1 MDLYQ
6 LWATYNKPWSKNEIC
21 FFGMILV
28 FTIAIMIFYVHK
40 KKITVIQAIAVCML
54 TVFLGIVFGSTIF
67 TRISTVR
74 QYELLPFWSWLTVI
88 RYHDWG
94 LLKENLLNCI
104 LLLPA
109 GALLPLI
116 ADHKVKW
123 SRALAFGI
131 FVSAVIETSQLILKR
146 GLFEWDD
153 MIHNGLGCMI
163 GCLLVNFGMEI
174 WKGMGISMKIQKS
187 IFLISYIIYLFW
199 AVIYVMISN
208 EGAKI
213 DTLIFSVTVASTFFS
228 ISDLIYT
235 KIEINKREGDEIVAL
250 HFLSKYAKEFY
261 MQKIDNKYGEEAKKK
276 LAVLEDALGEKEL
289 KKIFQSNLTKDEEA
303 AYLNKVNDI
312 ESKQLLKAMI
322 EDNEELLDMLNEDNE
337 EEVTEAV
344 KEKKRRE
351 RLYFMLP
358 DILMITG
365 LVSLLMI
372 LTLRIQPLIK
382 ISNVCTV
389 VAFLAVILNLTVKEY
404 YRSHSLEKLAA
415 ERKEI
420 IKDIIVSL
428 QEESHSDSNK

>member
-6 LWATYNKPWSKNEIC
+6 LWTTYNKPWSKNELC
-21 FFGMILV
+21 FFGMILA
-28 FTIAIMIFYVHK
+28 FTIAITLFYVHK
-40 KKITVIQAIAVCML
+40 KKITVIQAIAACML
-54 TVFLGIVFGSTIF
+54 IVFLGIVFGSTIF
-67 TRISTVR
+67 TRTSMIR
-74 QYELLPFWSWLTVI
+74 QYELLPFWSWLAVI

-104 LLLPA
+104 LLMPA

-123 SRALAFGI
+123 FRALAFGI
-131 FVSAVIETSQLILKR
+131 FVSAIIETSQLIFKR

-153 MIHNGLGCMI
+153 MIHNGLGCML

-174 WKGMGISMKIQKS
+174 WKGINISMKIQKS

-199 AVIYVMISN
+199 AVVYVMISN

-250 HFLSKYAKEFY
+250 HFLSKYAEEFY
-261 MQKIDNKYGEEAKKK
+261 MQKIDNKYGEEAKKN
-276 LAVLEDALGEKEL
+276 LSVLKEALGEKEL
-289 KKIFQSNLTKDEEA
+289 EKIFQSDLTKDEEV

-312 ESKQLLKAMI
+312 ELKQFLEAMI
-322 EDNEELLDMLNEDNE
+322 ENKEELDMLNENNE
-337 EEVTEAV
+337 EEVTESL

-358 DILMITG
+358 DILMGAG
-365 LVSLLMI
+365 LVGLLMI
-372 LTLRIQPLIK
+372 LTLRIEPLVK

-389 VAFLAVILNLTVKEY
+389 GAFLAVILNLTVKEY
-404 YRSHSLEKLAA
+404 YKSNSLEKLAA

-420 IKDIIVSL
+420 IKDIIMSL
-428 QEESHSDSNK
+428 QEDSHLDSM

>member
-1 MDLYQ
+1 MELYQ
-6 LWATYNKPWSKNEIC
+6 LWATYNKPWFKNEIC

-28 FTIAIMIFYVHK
+28 FTIAITIFYVHR

-67 TRISTVR
+67 TRTSTIR
-74 QYELLPFWSWLTVI
+74 QYELLPFWSWLAVI

-94 LLKENLLNCI
+94 LLKENFLNCI
-104 LLLPA
+104 LLMPA

-116 ADHKVKW
+116 VAHKVKW

-131 FVSAVIETSQLILKR
+131 FVSAVIEISQLIFKR

-153 MIHNGLGCMI
+153 MIHNGLECMI
-163 GCLLVNFGMEI
+163 GCLLVNLGMEI

-187 IFLISYIIYLFW
+187 IFLISYIIYLFC
-199 AVIYVMISN
+199 AVVYVMISN

-235 KIEINKREGDEIVAL
+235 KIEINKREWDEIVAL
-250 HFLSKYAKEFY
+250 YFLSKYAEEFY
-261 MQKIDNKYGEEAKKK
+261 MQKIDNKYGEKAKKK
-276 LAVLEDALGEKEL
+276 LSVLEDALGEKEL
-289 KKIFQSNLTKDEEA
+289 QKIFQSNLTKDEEA
-303 AYLNKVNDI
+303 ACLNKVNDI
-312 ESKQLLKAMI
+312 ELKQFLMALI
-322 EDNEELLDMLNEDNE
+322 EDKEELDMLNE
-337 EEVTEAV
+337 EEVTESL

-389 VAFLAVILNLTVKEY
+389 GAFLAVILNLTVKEY

-420 IKDIIVSL
+420 IKDIIMSIR
-428 QEESHSDSNK
+428 EDSQLDSSE

>member
-1 MDLYQ
+1 MDFYQ

-54 TVFLGIVFGSTIF
+54 IIFLGIVFGSTIF

-104 LLLPA
+104 LLMPA

-116 ADHKVKW
+116 AAHKVKW
-123 SRALAFGI
+123 SQALAFGI
-131 FVSAVIETSQLILKR
+131 FVSAVIEISQLIFKR

-163 GCLLVNFGMEI
+163 GCLFVNFGMEI

-199 AVIYVMISN
+199 AVVYVMISN

-228 ISDLIYT
+228 ISDLVYT

-250 HFLSKYAKEFY
+250 YFLSKYAEEFY
-261 MQKIDNKYGEEAKKK
+261 MQKIEDKYGEEAKKN
-276 LAVLEDALGEKEL
+276 LSVLEDALGEKEL

-303 AYLNKVNDI
+303 VYLNEVNDI
-312 ESKQLLKAMI
+312 ELKRFLVAMI
-322 EDNEELLDMLNEDNE
+322 ENKEELDMLNEDNE
-337 EEVTEAV
+337 EEVTESL
-344 KEKKRRE
+344 KEKNRRE

-358 DILMITG
+358 DILMIIG

-389 VAFLAVILNLTVKEY
+389 GAFLAVILNLTVKEY
-404 YRSHSLEKLAA
+404 YRSNSLEKLAA

-420 IKDIIVSL
+420 IKDIIVSI
-428 QEESHSDSNK
+428 QEDSHLDSSE

>member
-6 LWATYNKPWSKNEIC
+6 LWTTYNKHWSQNEIY
-21 FFGMILV
+21 FMGMVLV
-28 FTIAIMIFYVHK
+28 FTIGIMIFYVHT
-40 KKITVIQAIAVCML
+40 KKITVIQAIAVGML
-54 TVFLGIVFGSTIF
+54 TVFFGIVFGSTIF
-67 TRISTVR
+67 TRTSTIR
-74 QYELLPFWSWLTVI
+74 QYELLPFWSWLAVI

-116 ADHKVKW
+116 AAHKVKW

-199 AVIYVMISN
+199 AIVYVMISN

-228 ISDLIYT
+228 ISDLVYT

-250 HFLSKYAKEFY
+250 YFLSKYAEEFY
-261 MQKIDNKYGEEAKKK
+261 MQKIEDKYGEEAKKN
-276 LAVLEDALGEKEL
+276 LSVLENALGKRESG
-289 KKIFQSNLTKDEEA
+289 KIFQSDLTKDEEA

-312 ESKQLLKAMI
+312 ESKQFLKAMI
-322 EDNEELLDMLNEDNE
+322 EDDEELLDMLNEDNE

-389 VAFLAVILNLTVKEY
+389 GAFLAVILNLTVKEY

-420 IKDIIVSL
+420 IKNIIVSI
-428 QEESHSDSNK
+428 QEDSHSDSNE

>member
-1 MDLYQ
+1 
-6 LWATYNKPWSKNEIC
+6 
-21 FFGMILV
+21 MI
-28 FTIAIMIFYVHK
+28 
-40 KKITVIQAIAVCML
+40 
-54 TVFLGIVFGSTIF
+54 
-67 TRISTVR
+67 R
-74 QYELLPFWSWLTVI
+74 
-88 RYHDWG
+88 
-94 LLKENLLNCI
+94 
-104 LLLPA
+104 
-109 GALLPLI
+109 
-116 ADHKVKW
+116 
-123 SRALAFGI
+123 
-131 FVSAVIETSQLILKR
+131 
-146 GLFEWDD
+146 
-153 MIHNGLGCMI
+153 NGLGCMI

-174 WKGMGISMKIQKS
+174 WKGMGTSMKIQKS

-199 AVIYVMISN
+199 AVVYVMISN

-250 HFLSKYAKEFY
+250 YFLNKYVEEFY
-261 MQKIDNKYGEEAKKK
+261 MQKIDNKYGEKAKKK
-276 LAVLEDALGEKEL
+276 LSALEDALGEKEL
-289 KKIFQSNLTKDEEA
+289 QKIFQSNLTKDEEA
-303 AYLNKVNDI
+303 ACLNKVNDI
-312 ESKQLLKAMI
+312 ELKQFLVALI
-322 EDNEELLDMLNEDNE
+322 EDKEELDMLNE
-337 EEVTEAV
+337 EEVTEPL

-389 VAFLAVILNLTVKEY
+389 GAFLAVILNLTVKEY

-420 IKDIIVSL
+420 IKDIIMSI
-428 QEESHSDSNK
+428 QEDSQLDSSE